1 MINAMQTRK
10 KETRKFSSVM
20 AMIMGVLVTLEIM
33 VMGAMLLNIDFHS
46 ADRIALV
53 LAFMVL
59 YSGVVAALTDQTR
72 RCTLCQNLSTRK

>member
-33 VMGAMLLNIDFHS
+33 VMGAMFLNIDFHS
-46 ADRIALV
+46 TDRIALV

-59 YSGVVAALTDQTR
+59 YSGVVAALTD
-72 RCTLCQNLSTRK
+72 K

>member
-20 AMIMGVLVTLEIM
+20 AMIMG
-33 VMGAMLLNIDFHS
+33 MGAMFLNIDFHS
-46 ADRIALV
+46 VDRIALV

-59 YSGVVAALTDQTR
+59 YSGVVAALTD
-72 RCTLCQNLSTRK
+72 K

>member
-59 YSGVVAALTDQTR
+59 YSGVVAALTD
-72 RCTLCQNLSTRK
+72 K

>member
-20 AMIMGVLVTLEIM
+20 AMIMGILVTLEIM
-33 VMGAMLLNIDFHS
+33 VIGAMLLNIDFHS

-59 YSGVVAALTDQTR
+59 YSGVVAALTD
-72 RCTLCQNLSTRK
+72 K

>member
-1 MINAMQTRK
+1 MINAMRTRK

-33 VMGAMLLNIDFHS
+33 VMGAMFLNIDFHS

-59 YSGVVAALTDQTR
+59 YSGVVAALTD
-72 RCTLCQNLSTRK
+72 K

>member
-1 MINAMQTRK
+1 MINAMQTKK

-33 VMGAMLLNIDFHS
+33 VMGAMFLNIDFHS

-59 YSGVVAALTDQTR
+59 YSGVVAALTD
-72 RCTLCQNLSTRK
+72 K

>member
-33 VMGAMLLNIDFHS
+33 VMGAMFLNRDFHS

-59 YSGVVAALTDQTR
+59 YSGVVAALTD
-72 RCTLCQNLSTRK
+72 K

>member
-33 VMGAMLLNIDFHS
+33 VMGAMFLNID
-46 ADRIALV
+46 
-53 LAFMVL
+53 LAT
-59 YSGVVAALTDQTR
+59 VV
-72 RCTLCQNLSTRK
+72 

>member
-20 AMIMGVLVTLEIM
+20 GVLVTLEIM
-33 VMGAMLLNIDFHS
+33 VMGAMFLNIDFHS

-59 YSGVVAALTDQTR
+59 YSGVVAALTD
-72 RCTLCQNLSTRK
+72 K

>member
-59 YSGVVAALTDQTR
+59 YSGVVIALAD
-72 RCTLCQNLSTRK
+72 K

>member
-33 VMGAMLLNIDFHS
+33 IMGAMFLNIDFHS

-59 YSGVVAALTDQTR
+59 YSGVVAALTD
-72 RCTLCQNLSTRK
+72 K

>member
-1 MINAMQTRK
+1 MINTMQTRK

-33 VMGAMLLNIDFHS
+33 VMGAMFLNIDFHS

-59 YSGVVAALTDQTR
+59 YSGVVAALTD
-72 RCTLCQNLSTRK
+72 K

>member
-10 KETRKFSSVM
+10 KETRKFSSVK
-20 AMIMGVLVTLEIM
+20 AMIMWVLVTLDIM
-33 VMGAMLLNIDFHS
+33 LMGAMFLNIDFNS

-59 YSGVVAALTDQTR
+59 YSGVVAALTD
-72 RCTLCQNLSTRK
+72 K

>member
-33 VMGAMLLNIDFHS
+33 VMGAMFLNIDFHS

-53 LAFMVL
+53 LAFLVL
-59 YSGVVAALTDQTR
+59 YSGVVAALTD
-72 RCTLCQNLSTRK
+72 K

>member
-33 VMGAMLLNIDFHS
+33 VMGAMFLNIDFHS

-59 YSGVVAALTDQTR
+59 YSGVVAALTDQ
-72 RCTLCQNLSTRK
+72 

>member
-46 ADRIALV
+46 VDRIALV

-59 YSGVVAALTDQTR
+59 YSGVVAALTD
-72 RCTLCQNLSTRK
+72 K

>member
-33 VMGAMLLNIDFHS
+33 VMGAMFLNIDFHS

-53 LAFMVL
+53 LAFMVV
-59 YSGVVAALTDQTR
+59 YSGVVAALTD
-72 RCTLCQNLSTRK
+72 K

>member
-59 YSGVVAALTDQTR
+59 FSGVVAALTD
-72 RCTLCQNLSTRK
+72 K

>member
-33 VMGAMLLNIDFHS
+33 VMGAMFLNIDFHS

-59 YSGVVAALTDQTR
+59 YSGVVAALTD
-72 RCTLCQNLSTRK
+72 K

>member
-33 VMGAMLLNIDFHS
+33 VMGAMSLNIDFHS

-59 YSGVVAALTDQTR
+59 YSGVVAALTD
-72 RCTLCQNLSTRK
+72 K

>member
-10 KETRKFSSVM
+10 KENRKFSSVM

-33 VMGAMLLNIDFHS
+33 VMGAMFLNIDFHS

-59 YSGVVAALTDQTR
+59 YSGVVAALTD
-72 RCTLCQNLSTRK
+72 K

>member
-33 VMGAMLLNIDFHS
+33 VMGAMFLNIDFHF

-59 YSGVVAALTDQTR
+59 YSGVVAALTD
-72 RCTLCQNLSTRK
+72 K

>member
-1 MINAMQTRK
+1 MIHAMQTRK

-59 YSGVVAALTDQTR
+59 YSGVVAALTD
-72 RCTLCQNLSTRK
+72 K

>member
-20 AMIMGVLVTLEIM
+20 AMILGVLVTLEIM

-59 YSGVVAALTDQTR
+59 YSGVVAALTD
-72 RCTLCQNLSTRK
+72 K

>member
-1 MINAMQTRK
+1 MINAMQTKK

-33 VMGAMLLNIDFHS
+33 IMGAMFLNIDFHS

-59 YSGVVAALTDQTR
+59 YSGVVAALTD
-72 RCTLCQNLSTRK
+72 K

>member
-20 AMIMGVLVTLEIM
+20 AMIRGVLVTLEIM
-33 VMGAMLLNIDFHS
+33 VMGAMFLNIDFHS

-59 YSGVVAALTDQTR
+59 YSGVVAALTD
-72 RCTLCQNLSTRK
+72 K

>member
-1 MINAMQTRK
+1 MTNAMQTRK

-59 YSGVVAALTDQTR
+59 YSGVVAALTD
-72 RCTLCQNLSTRK
+72 K

>member
-20 AMIMGVLVTLEIM
+20 AMIMGILVTLEIM

-59 YSGVVAALTDQTR
+59 YSGVVAALTD
-72 RCTLCQNLSTRK
+72 K

>member
-10 KETRKFSSVM
+10 KETKKFSSVM

-33 VMGAMLLNIDFHS
+33 VMGAMFLNIDFHS

-59 YSGVVAALTDQTR
+59 YSGVVAALTD
-72 RCTLCQNLSTRK
+72 K

>member
-33 VMGAMLLNIDFHS
+33 VMGAMFLNIDFHS

-53 LAFMVL
+53 LAFIVL
-59 YSGVVAALTDQTR
+59 YSGVVAALTD
-72 RCTLCQNLSTRK
+72 K

>member
-1 MINAMQTRK
+1 MIKAMQTRK

-33 VMGAMLLNIDFHS
+33 VMGAMFLNIDFHS

-59 YSGVVAALTDQTR
+59 YSGVVAALTD
-72 RCTLCQNLSTRK
+72 K

>member
-33 VMGAMLLNIDFHS
+33 VMGAMFLNIDFHS

-59 YSGVVAALTDQTR
+59 YSGVVATLTD
-72 RCTLCQNLSTRK
+72 K

>member
-59 YSGVVAALTDQTR
+59 YSGGVAALTD
-72 RCTLCQNLSTRK
+72 K

>member
-20 AMIMGVLVTLEIM
+20 AIIMGVLVTLEIM
-33 VMGAMLLNIDFHS
+33 VMGAMFLNIDFHS

-59 YSGVVAALTDQTR
+59 YSGVVAALTD
-72 RCTLCQNLSTRK
+72 K

>member
-20 AMIMGVLVTLEIM
+20 AMIMGVLVTREIM

-59 YSGVVAALTDQTR
+59 YSGVVAALTD
-72 RCTLCQNLSTRK
+72 K

>member
-33 VMGAMLLNIDFHS
+33 IMGAMFLNIDFHT

-59 YSGVVAALTDQTR
+59 YSGVVAALTD
-72 RCTLCQNLSTRK
+72 K

>member
-59 YSGVVAALTDQTR
+59 YSGVVAVLTD
-72 RCTLCQNLSTRK
+72 K

>member
-20 AMIMGVLVTLEIM
+20 EMIMGVLVTLEIM
-33 VMGAMLLNIDFHS
+33 VMGAMFLNIDFHS

-59 YSGVVAALTDQTR
+59 YSGVVAALTD
-72 RCTLCQNLSTRK
+72 K

>member
-33 VMGAMLLNIDFHS
+33 VMGAMFLNIDFHS

-59 YSGVVAALTDQTR
+59 YFAVVASLTD
-72 RCTLCQNLSTRK
+72 K